1 MSEKT
6 QGEELKER
14 LFNTKKNGWENT
26 SDEEKE
32 KIFNYCQ
39 GYMDF
44 LNRSKTER
52 EIVKNAEQMA
62 RERGYRDISE
72 FESLNPG
79 DKVYY
84 VNRGKNLFL
93 AVIGTESIENGVNII
108 GSHADSPRLD
118 LKPNPLYEDK
128 EFAYFKTHYYGGIKK
143 YQWTAIPLSMH
154 GVIVKTN
161 GETVEVNI
169 GENENDP
176 IFTITDLLPHLAQD
190 QMQKKLKDGVEGEN
204 LNLLIGS
211 IPYKDSKVSEK
222 VKLNILDIL
231 NRKYGITEKDFISA
245 EIELVPAFKCRSLGF
260 DESLIAGYGQ
270 DDKVCVYTSLTAI
283 LGIENPRK
291 TAVCLLADKEEIGS
305 MGNTGM
311 ESNVFSTFLSEILN
325 KLNINRPNLLDKIL
339 CNSKMLSADV
349 DAGLDPI
356 YTSVADLNNACYL
369 NRGVGMNKYTGVAGK
384 ANASDANAEFLAYI
398 RNIFESNDVDYQMAE
413 LGKVDK
419 GGGGTIAYI
428 LANKGVDVVDCGVGV
443 LSMHAPYEVTSKYD
457 VYQAYKGYT
466 AFYNA

>member
-6 QGEELKER
+6 QGEELKEI

-325 KLNINRPNLLDKIL
+325 KLNINRPNLLDKVL

-356 YTSVADLNNACYL
+356 YVSVADLNNACYL

-384 ANASDANAEFLAYI
+384 ANASDANAEFLAYV
-398 RNIFESNDVDYQMAE
+398 RNIFESNNVDYQMAE

-457 VYQAYKGYT
+457 VYQAYKGYM